1 MIETW
6 LNLFGLLSGAFLLI
20 DFQLQAPALH
30 GDSHEKWIKET
41 GLDISAGARA
51 EDNGPQENPR
61 WPNCQEVET
70 DRGSNATKSVQH
82 GIIARLALTRR
93 SPVDFFTTKPRLARG
108 FLYVVL

>member
-1 MIETW
+1 MKNGSKRKAWTAVQVRELKTM
-6 LNLFGLLSGAFLLI
+6 
-20 DFQLQAPALH
+20 
-30 GDSHEKWIKET
+30 
-41 GLDISAGARA
+41 ARKKT
-51 EDNGPQENPR
+51 PR